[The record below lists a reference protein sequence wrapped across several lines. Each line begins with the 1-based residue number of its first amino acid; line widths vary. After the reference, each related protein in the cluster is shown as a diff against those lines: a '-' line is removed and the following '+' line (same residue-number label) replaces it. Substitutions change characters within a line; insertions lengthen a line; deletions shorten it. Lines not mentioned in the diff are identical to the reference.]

1 MLPLYQTYLA
11 LYLSRSE
18 LLMFSILINLLQIHK
33 WVRLESLANRLP
45 LTIKFGIRRK
55 RLQRFLSLKVLDVEK
70 IWFPL
75 LEEILNIFYFPK
87 DILYI
92 VMDRTQWNTINI
104 FMVSLIYKN
113 RALPIYFQLLD
124 KKGSSS
130 VTEQIEI
137 LSKIMPLFKNYKKV
151 RLGDRKFCGV
161 GLAKWLK
168 DKGEADFVLRIKK
181 NEYFLEKG
189 EWKSLKALGLK
200 RGMSLYFQG
209 VKVTKSQ
216 GFGEFNIV
224 AKWQR
229 NYHEKKVK
237 EPGFLLTNI
246 NSLTQA
252 VSAYQKRMGIEEMF
266 RDFKK
271 GGYNLEATQLEGKR
285 LLSLLLL
292 ITFAYTQATLSG
304 DILQSKGVANYV
316 GRPKEAKRQTRRH
329 SRFYMGLH
337 GQDWLDSLDIFAKE
351 VEELVSLSPQKR
363 RYYQRGRRAASLIQS
378 VF

>member
-1 MLPLYQTYLA
+1 MKNMLPLYQTYLA

-45 LTIKFGIRRK
+45 LTIKFDSRRK

-75 LEEILNIFYFPK
+75 LEEILNIFYCPK

-285 LLSLLLL
+285 L
-292 ITFAYTQATLSG
+292 F
-304 DILQSKGVANYV
+304 
-316 GRPKEAKRQTRRH
+316 
-329 SRFYMGLH
+329 F
-337 GQDWLDSLDIFAKE
+337 
-351 VEELVSLSPQKR
+351 SLSCLPF
-363 RYYQRGRRAASLIQS
+363 S
-378 VF
+378 

>member
-1 MLPLYQTYLA
+1 M
-11 LYLSRSE
+11 
-18 LLMFSILINLLQIHK
+18 
-33 WVRLESLANRLP
+33 
-45 LTIKFGIRRK
+45 
-55 RLQRFLSLKVLDVEK
+55 
-70 IWFPL
+70 
-75 LEEILNIFYFPK
+75 K
-87 DILYI
+87 D
-92 VMDRTQWNTINI
+92 Q
-104 FMVSLIYKN
+104 
-113 RALPIYFQLLD
+113 
-124 KKGSSS
+124 
-130 VTEQIEI
+130 
-137 LSKIMPLFKNYKKV
+137 
-151 RLGDRKFCGV
+151 
-161 GLAKWLK
+161 
-168 DKGEADFVLRIKK
+168 GEADFVLRIKK
-181 NEYFLEKG
+181 HEYFLEKG

-209 VKVTKSQ
+209 LKVTKSQ

-229 NYHEKKVK
+229 TYHGKKVK
-237 EPGFLLTNI
+237 EPRFFLTNI

-252 VSAYQKRMGIEEMF
+252 VSADRKRMGIEEMF

-304 DILQSKGVANYV
+304 DILPSKGVANYV

-329 SRFYMGLH
+329 SRFYLGLH
-337 GQDWLDSLDIFAKE
+337 GQDWLDSLDIFAQE